1 MDQIYDGYVQRVDSF
16 DPDNSPSKTREQVIY
31 GILQNAPFNQLD
43 GVWLRNV
50 TKGGP
55 MDEVRSLLFEVWMD
69 EQGDGNPN
77 QNHSNLYTQL
87 LKNLDINLPRVD
99 SYEYA
104 FNEVFLDGAFVS
116 PLFELGNFA
125 IFRGIFSRDIGN
137 DIISRMGSGFT
148 ENRYRYLEK
157 V

>member
-1 MDQIYDGYVQRVDSF
+1 
-16 DPDNSPSKTREQVIY
+16 
-31 GILQNAPFNQLD
+31 
-43 GVWLRNV
+43 
-50 TKGGP
+50 
-55 MDEVRSLLFEVWMD
+55 MDEVGSLLFEVWMD

-116 PLFELGNFA
+116 PLFELV
-125 IFRGIFSRDIGN
+125 ISQFSEEYFPEILGMTLFLEWEVV
-137 DIISRMGSGFT
+137 SLKTG
-148 ENRYRYLEK
+148 YRYLEK